1 LTGKK
6 MCGKRWGIPF
16 VTFFTAHL
24 SAGPFFYQDDYGPM
38 KTNLLLALTLLSFSG
53 LLAAE
58 APKAM
63 PSQDVIEVPAIRD
76 GLCVSNLFQTNMVLQ
91 R

>member
-1 LTGKK
+1 
-6 MCGKRWGIPF
+6 
-16 VTFFTAHL
+16 
-24 SAGPFFYQDDYGPM
+24 M